1 MNRKRTCL
9 CAVAV
14 MAVAV
19 PLMRGADEALPKAE
33 TLMDRYVEVTGGKAA
48 YEKRRSEI
56 MTIQMEIVDRGIK
69 GTLTRYSDS
78 SNNSITTG
86 EIEGVGKMEEGV
98 YNGQAWESTAVM
110 GPRVKSAAE
119 NSDAVRDSYFN
130 LPLLWRKLFT
140 AETAGLAKVEGE
152 ECYKVMLTPLSGGKP
167 QYEYIGKKT
176 GLIVKTERT
185 MVSPMGEIS
194 VEATASDYKPFEGI
208 LYPAR
213 IVQSVMG
220 NRIALTL
227 LSLKANEEI
236 PKERFVP
243 PADVKKLLA
252 K

>member
-9 CAVAV
+9 RAVAV
-14 MAVAV
+14 LAIGL
-19 PLMRGADEALPKAE
+19 PLLRGADEALPKAD

-56 MTIQMEIVDRGIK
+56 MTIQMEIMDRGIK
-69 GTLTRYSDS
+69 GTLTRYSDI

-86 EIEGVGKMEEGV
+86 ELEGVGKMEEGV
-98 YNGQAWESTAVM
+98 YNGKAWENTAVM
-110 GPRVKSAAE
+110 GPRLKSAAE
-119 NSDAVRDSYFN
+119 NADAVRDSYFN
-130 LPLLWRKLFT
+130 LPLLWRKLYT
-140 AETAGLAKVEGE
+140 AETTGLEKVDGE

-167 QYEYIGKKT
+167 QYDYLSKKT
-176 GLIVKTERT
+176 GLMVKTERN
-185 MVSPMGEIS
+185 MVTPMGEIT

-208 LYPAR
+208 LYPAK

-236 PKERFVP
+236 PKERFEP
-243 PADVKKLLA
+243 PADIKKLMA